1 MSTFSY
7 IGGVAFLICGFVFLF
22 LGGIEGIP
30 LIGIGALLLVGGR
43 ILSFIK
49 EIKDTLDL
57 SGSDTTGNIEKSD
70 INTTL
75 SDHEK

>member
-43 ILSFIK
+43 ILSLIK

-57 SGSDTTGNIEKSD
+57 SGSDTTGRIGRASCRER
-70 INTTL
+70 L
-75 SDHEK
+75 